1 MSNLPGG
8 PHHIHSHRPQGRR
21 KRHPQHMNHPSLHL
35 LPVGRWT
42 LTSLLLPALLLLMAG
57 CTASQEPRPGRMS
70 SSTEWQLSQNAQ
82 AMFHFLEYQELSR
95 NEKNTQALTSLQRA
109 IAIDPSPTLYLELA
123 NFHWRRKNLDET
135 RLALKAALEKFPENR
150 EITVTLVHYYLT
162 QKQVESAVT
171 TYKSYLQ
178 LRPDDHDVRAEL
190 GSILIENQQY
200 PEAAD
205 VLSAIPEAE
214 RTPEILFLQA
224 KANAGIGLRQKAID
238 LLTAALKESPDF
250 VEAMGE
256 LAYLYEL
263 EKNYVAAEEV
273 YDRLSELR
281 NGSDEVWLR
290 QISLNLKL
298 NNPDKAL
305 DLTLQGPRGEDF
317 LLQATSLFLQ
327 EKFYDQ
333 AEQILSRVE
342 EIPETSAKVAFYQ
355 ALLAYEGHDDKEAAL
370 DRLETIPADHPLYDR
385 ALRFRS
391 QILFQLERHE
401 EALDAAKM
409 GQTLFPGETGFWI
422 LESSIHESRG
432 DLAQA
437 RATIENGL
445 ENNPDDPDLLFQ
457 LGFLEHLAGNTELA
471 LEIMER
477 LITINPDNA
486 DALNFVGYTLADA
499 GRELERALVL
509 IEKAHSLEPGSP
521 HILDSLAWVQFRLG
535 AYGKAWENIQQ
546 VVSQIDDD
554 PLIWEHYGDIARAM
568 GKESEAYAAY
578 QKALSLD
585 PENAEGLR
593 SKLRK
598 LPQPEPPTRS

>member
-1 MSNLPGG
+1 
-8 PHHIHSHRPQGRR
+8 
-21 KRHPQHMNHPSLHL
+21 MNHPSLQL

-42 LTSLLLPALLLLMAG
+42 LTHLLLPALILLAAG
-57 CTASQEPRPGRMS
+57 CTASQEPGPGRVS
-70 SSTEWQLSQNAQ
+70 APLEWQLSPNAQ

-95 NEKNTQALTSLQRA
+95 NKKTAEALTSLQRA

-135 RLALKAALEKFPENR
+135 RLALKAALERFPDNR

-162 QKQVESAVT
+162 QQQVESAVT

-178 LRPDDHDVRAEL
+178 QRPDDHDVRVEL

-214 RTPEILFLQA
+214 RTPEVLFLQA

-238 LLTAALKESPDF
+238 LLTAALEESPDF

-263 EKNYVAAEEV
+263 EKNYVAAEKI

-281 NGSDEVWLR
+281 NGSDQVWLR

-305 DLTLQGPRGEDF
+305 DLTFQGPEDEGF

-333 AEQILSRVE
+333 AGQVLSRVE

-355 ALLAYEGHDDKEAAL
+355 ALLAYEGKEDKEEAL
-370 DRLETIPADHPLYDR
+370 ARLETIPADDPLYER

-391 QILFQLERHE
+391 QLLFQLERHE
-401 EALDAAKM
+401 EALELAGK
-409 GQTLFPGETGFWI
+409 GQELFPKETGFWI

-437 RATIENGL
+437 RETIEKGL
-445 ENNPDDPDLLFQ
+445 GNNPGDPGLLFQ
-457 LGFLEHLAGNTELA
+457 LGFLEHLAGNTGQA
-471 LEIMER
+471 LEIMDR
-477 LITINPDNA
+477 LIALNPDNA

-509 IEKAHSLEPGSP
+509 IEKAHFLEPESP

-535 AYGKAWENIQQ
+535 AYDKAWENIRQ

-568 GKESEAYAAY
+568 GKAGEAYAAY

-585 PENAEGLR
+585 PEDAEGLR
-593 SKLRK
+593 SKLRE
-598 LPQPEPPTRS
+598 LPQPGPPPRS